1 MTRRRSTAA
10 RPEACRALVTGGSGG
25 IGQAI
30 CHKLAESGCHVIVH
44 AGRNL
49 EQAEATVESI
59 KGSGGRAE
67 SVQFDLSD
75 GPACQSAMNELLAEQ
90 PLGIVV
96 HNAGLHD
103 DAPLAGMSAEQWQRV
118 VDINLNGFFRVV
130 QPALLG
136 MARLRWGRVVAISSV
151 AGRIGNRGQA
161 NYAAAKAGMMGLLR
175 TAVLELTRLGIRTN
189 AVWPIAETDMTEVV
203 FTRAEA
209 SAKEKGVAAPDP
221 VELGFGKPEEVAEG
235 LVWLASE
242 DAARFNGQCLTFN
255 GRKIALW
262 THPEEQHITFREAPF
277 SADDL
282 AAHFRDV
289 TPLPLYQ
296 PRMRPD

>member
-1 MTRRRSTAA
+1 
-10 RPEACRALVTGGSGG
+10 
-25 IGQAI
+25 
-30 CHKLAESGCHVIVH
+30 
-44 AGRNL
+44 
-49 EQAEATVESI
+49 
-59 KGSGGRAE
+59 
-67 SVQFDLSD
+67 
-75 GPACQSAMNELLAEQ
+75 
-90 PLGIVV
+90 
-96 HNAGLHD
+96 
-103 DAPLAGMSAEQWQRV
+103 
-118 VDINLNGFFRVV
+118 
-130 QPALLG
+130 
-136 MARLRWGRVVAISSV
+136 MARLDGKRVVVTGSSRGLGRAFAIAMAREGARVVVNGTNAEALAEVEQTIRAAGGHVVAVRGSV
-151 AGRIGNRGQA
+151 AEESTCVDLVAACVDSFGGIDVMVNNAGIVRDRTLLKMSMEEWDDVVAVNLRGAFGCTREAARAMRETGGHIIQIISNSGLSGGFGQA

>member
-1 MTRRRSTAA
+1 MSRRRSTAA

-49 EQAEATVESI
+49 DQARATAEAI
-59 KGSGGRAE
+59 KANGGLAE

-75 GPACQSAMNELLAEQ
+75 GPACQSAMNDLLAEQ

-118 VDINLNGFFRVV
+118 VDVNLNGFFRVV

-161 NYAAAKAGMMGLLR
+161 NYAAAKAGLHGAIM
-175 TAVLELTRLGIRTN
+175 ALTREMAARGITAN
-189 AVWPIAETDMTEVV
+189 TVAPGLIDTSMIEHND
-203 FTRAEA
+203 AEA
-209 SAKEKGVAAPDP
+209 TLSLIPAGRVGQPQEVAA
-221 VELGFGKPEEVAEG
+221 
-235 LVWLASE
+235 LVDFLCS
-242 DAARFNGQCLTFN
+242 DAAAYINAQLIGVD
-255 GRKIALW
+255 GGM
-262 THPEEQHITFREAPF
+262 APG
-277 SADDL
+277 
-282 AAHFRDV
+282 
-289 TPLPLYQ
+289 
-296 PRMRPD
+296 